1 MMQWSSNRLTA
12 FIQRFSRDEAGSV
25 TVEAVLWIPFF
36 FGLLMLITD
45 VSLAFFSRAEAFR
58 LIEIGNRSFSVRPG
72 ATTADVETWI
82 EEQFD
87 ILSPGAQATTRVDAG
102 TGIVSTI
109 LEYPAREVSLFGSLG
124 VMGGWTIRVRAM
136 QYVER
141 AL

>member
-1 MMQWSSNRLTA
+1 MLHSW
-12 FIQRFSRDEAGSV
+12 FGRFVTRFARDEGGSV

-58 LIEIGNRSFSVRPG
+58 LIEIGNRSFAVDPSAQTPE
-72 ATTADVETWI
+72 VEAWI
-82 EEQFD
+82 EEQFAS
-87 ILSPGAQATTRVDAG
+87 LSAGAQATTQASAT
-102 TGIVSTI
+102 TGIVSTT
-109 LEYPAREVSLFGSLG
+109 LQYPASEVSLFNSLG
-124 VMGGWTIRVRAM
+124 VMGGWTITVRAQ